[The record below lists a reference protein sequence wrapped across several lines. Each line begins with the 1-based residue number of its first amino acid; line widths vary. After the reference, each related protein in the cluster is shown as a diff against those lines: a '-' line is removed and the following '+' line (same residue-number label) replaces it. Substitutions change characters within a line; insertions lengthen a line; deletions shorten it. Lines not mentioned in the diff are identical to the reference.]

1 MSERPGG
8 RESETGPSGR
18 GSGRRRVDSPSVP
31 AEGQEREPGRETF
44 RAPIGTQDV
53 LPPASA
59 RWERMVAAFAG
70 VAERFGYGF
79 VHGPLFEDIGVFQ
92 RLGVATD
99 VVRKEMYDFHD
110 KGDRHLALRPEATA
124 SVVRAYVQHRPPT
137 PWKVWCLTP
146 VFRYE
151 RPQAGRLRQHHQL
164 DVEAIGVADPDLDAE
179 IIALGAAYLDALG
192 LRRWRLIMNTLGT
205 PADRVAYGEALTAWL
220 RGRAGDLAA
229 EDREKI
235 DSHPMRLLDSKR
247 PTTQAVVADAPRI
260 AEVLDAASRRH
271 FERVQ
276 DGLRSLG
283 IPFAVEPGL
292 VRGLDYYTHTLFE
305 FQSEALDTAQSTII
319 GGGRYDGLVEQ
330 LGGPP
335 TPGIGFGSG
344 IERMLLACD
353 AEGVFAA
360 PASSL
365 DVFVVDTTDGRAARD
380 ITAELRA
387 AGFRSDRAFDGRSMK
402 AQMKAAGRSGAHV
415 AVIVGEREAADGTA
429 TVRDLARSEQEVVG
443 HDQVVDVV
451 RKLLTT
457 HAEDAGT

>member
-1 MSERPGG
+1 
-8 RESETGPSGR
+8 
-18 GSGRRRVDSPSVP
+18 
-31 AEGQEREPGRETF
+31 
-44 RAPIGTQDV
+44 V

-59 RWERMVAAFAG
+59 RWERMVATFAG

-79 VHGPLFEDIGVFQ
+79 VHGPLFEDLGVFQ
-92 RLGVATD
+92 RLGGGTD
-99 VVRKEMYDFHD
+99 VVRKEMYDFRD

-137 PWKVWCLTP
+137 PWKVWCVTP

-164 DVEAIGVADPDLDAE
+164 DVEAIGAADPDVDVE
-179 IIALGAAYLDALG
+179 VIALGDAYLDALG
-192 LRRWRLIMNTLGT
+192 LRHWRLVVNTLGT
-205 PADRVAYGEALTAWL
+205 PADRVTYGEALTAWL
-220 RGRAGDLAA
+220 RGRAGDLAP
-229 EDREKI
+229 EDREKV
-235 DSHPMRLLDSKR
+235 DTHPLRVLDSKR
-247 PTTQAVVADAPRI
+247 PATRAVVADAPRI
-260 AEVLDAASRRH
+260 ADVLDEASRRH

-283 IPFAVEPGL
+283 IPFEVEPGL
-292 VRGLDYYTHTLFE
+292 VRGLDYYTHTVFE
-305 FQSEALDTAQSTII
+305 FQSEALETAQSTII
-319 GGGRYDGLVEQ
+319 AGGRYDGLVEQ

-365 DVFVVDTTDGRAARD
+365 DVFVVDTTDGGAARD
-380 ITAELRA
+380 IAAELRA
-387 AGFRSDRAFDGRSMK
+387 AGFRTDRAFDGRSMK
-402 AQMKAAGRSGAHV
+402 AQMKAADRSGAHV
-415 AVIVGEREAADGTA
+415 AVIVGEREAAEGTA

-443 HDQVVDVV
+443 RDQVVDVV
-451 RKLLTT
+451 RKVLAAR
-457 HAEDAGT
+457 AEAAGT

>member
-18 GSGRRRVDSPSVP
+18 GSGRQRVDSPGGP

-92 RLGVATD
+92 RLGVGTD
-99 VVRKEMYDFHD
+99 VVRNEMYDFHD

-137 PWKVWCLTP
+137 PWKVWCVTP

-192 LRRWRLIMNTLGT
+192 LRHWRLIMNTLGT

-283 IPFAVEPGL
+283 IPFEVEPGL

-387 AGFRSDRAFDGRSMK
+387 AGFRTDRAFDGRSMK